1 MKIAVTGSN
10 GFVGSHLCEYLERKN
25 YDVTRIQRKSGSN
38 CVYIP
43 KIDENTDWAKA
54 LKEVDTV
61 IHCAAIAHSLNEKN
75 FESLHFY
82 RNFNV
87 LATKKL
93 AEDAFKYGVKRF
105 IFISSIKVNGEKTDL
120 DYPFNNKS
128 NTNPEDAY
136 SLSKL
141 EAEEVLKKISKE
153 TGLDYVII
161 RPPIIYGPG
170 VKANFFKLLK
180 YAKYNLPFPF
190 GKIKNLRSI
199 LYIGNL
205 TSFIEK
211 CLLTDNT
218 SAKTFLVS
226 DGDPLST
233 NDLFK
238 EISLHMGKKPMS
250 LSISKFFLNFIGKCI
265 GKKKEIDLLS
275 SSLVI
280 DSLEIKKLI
289 DWEPPYST
297 EEGLK
302 LTVKWFL
309 KNQ

>member
-1 MKIAVTGSN
+1 M
-10 GFVGSHLCEYLERKN
+10 
-25 YDVTRIQRKSGSN
+25 
-38 CVYIP
+38 
-43 KIDENTDWAKA
+43 
-54 LKEVDTV
+54 
-61 IHCAAIAHSLNEKN
+61 
-75 FESLHFY
+75 
-82 RNFNV
+82 
-87 LATKKL
+87 
-93 AEDAFKYGVKRF
+93 
-105 IFISSIKVNGEKTDL
+105 
-120 DYPFNNKS
+120 
-128 NTNPEDAY
+128 
-136 SLSKL
+136 
-141 EAEEVLKKISKE
+141 
-153 TGLDYVII
+153 
-161 RPPIIYGPG
+161 
-170 VKANFFKLLK
+170 
-180 YAKYNLPFPF
+180 
-190 GKIKNLRSI
+190 
-199 LYIGNL
+199 
-205 TSFIEK
+205 
-211 CLLTDNT
+211 
-218 SAKTFLVS
+218 VS

>member
-1 MKIAVTGSN
+1 MRIAITGSN
-10 GFVGSHLCEYLERKN
+10 GFVGRHLCEYLENKN
-25 YDVTRIQRKSGSN
+25 FDVIRIQRKDSSN
-38 CVYIP
+38 CFYVP
-43 KIDENTDWAKA
+43 KIDSNTDWENV
-54 LKEVDTV
+54 LKKVDIV
-61 IHCAAIAHSLNEKN
+61 IHCASIVHSLNEKN

-93 AEDAFKYGVKRF
+93 AEDAAKYGVKRF

-120 DYPFNNKS
+120 DYPFNNNS
-128 NTNPEDAY
+128 TTNPEDAY

-141 EAEEVLKKISKE
+141 EAEEVLKKISSE

-161 RPPIIYGPG
+161 RPPIIYGPR
-170 VKANFFKLLK
+170 VKANFVKLLK

-190 GKIKNLRSI
+190 AKIKNLRSI

-211 CLLTDNT
+211 CILTDDA
-218 SAKTFLVS
+218 SGKTFLVS
-226 DGDPLST
+226 DGAPLST

-238 EISLHMGKKPMS
+238 EISFHMGKKPIS
-250 LSISKFFLNFIGKCI
+250 LSIPRLFLNFIGKCI
-265 GKKKEIDLLS
+265 GKRKEIELLS

-280 DSLEIKKLI
+280 DSLELKKLI

-297 EEGLK
+297 QNGLQQ
-302 LTVKWFL
+302 TVKWFL
-309 KNQ
+309 KNK